1 MVGGFVGLAKE
12 SELKMRQLN
21 AGFLIMILGAGASWG
36 QGAAP
41 VSSADRAA
49 AYYRYTM
56 GHMYA
61 ELAGNTTSR
70 NDYVNLAIENYKA
83 AIKADPNSALLPE
96 ELSDLYSQSGRM
108 RDGQTDAEQAI
119 KANPSDLAAHRIL
132 ARIYVRQI
140 DAQRGRVNE
149 TMVRQATQEYQ
160 KITELAPKDADSWV
174 WLGRLQSAAQSMD
187 AAEASFRK
195 ALAVEPENEDGLTGL
210 ATVLGI
216 KGDAN
221 GAADLLKR
229 ASEKNPTAD
238 SLKRLADAYEQMK
251 EYGLAADTLRRALEF
266 NPQDASDLERKMA
279 MYLISAERYD
289 DALAAYQELVMDD
302 PTDADSYLRISQ
314 IYRQK
319 HDLAKAR
326 EASDKAKAIDPKNI
340 QVRLNELYILQA
352 EGKSAEAIEVMK
364 TILQQ
369 TESRSYDPAQLES
382 RGELLEQL
390 AVMQRVADQTQP
402 AVDTYRQMA
411 TLDPSKAAHASA
423 GVIGAYIGG
432 KEYVKAQEEA
442 DAAIKKF
449 PNDRE
454 VRVARASLLAEMGK
468 TDAAAADVKKLLD
481 GKEDRAIQLALA
493 DLYVK
498 GRKFDEAAKALDE
511 AEKLSESQ
519 DDKVDIWFQRGAMFE
534 RMKNIPAAE
543 AEFRKVLAVRSD
555 NPATLNYLGYMLTD
569 RNLRLPEALAM
580 IQKAVD
586 QDPNNGAYLDSL
598 GWVYYRLGK
607 LPEAEENMRR
617 AVELTPHDPTM
628 RDHYAEVLFKASKVR
643 EAITQWEASLREW
656 QTSSPADLDS
666 AEVAKVKDKLEN
678 ARIQLARQ
686 NGTRQQ

>member
-1 MVGGFVGLAKE
+1 
-12 SELKMRQLN
+12 MRLLN
-21 AGFLIMILGAGASWG
+21 AIFLILLLGVGACWG
-36 QGAAP
+36 QGNASA
-41 VSSADRAA
+41 SSADRAS
-49 AYYRYTM
+49 AYYHYSL

-61 ELAGNTTSR
+61 ELAGNTTNR

-83 AIKADPNSALLPE
+83 ALKADPSSPLLAE

-119 KANPSDLAAHRIL
+119 KTNPNDIAAHRIL

-160 KITELAPKDADSWV
+160 KITELAPNDADSWV
-174 WLGRLQSAAQSMD
+174 WLGRLQSASQNMD
-187 AAEASFRK
+187 DAERAFKK
-195 ALAVEPENEDGLTGL
+195 ALDIEPDNEDGLTGL

-216 KGDAN
+216 KGDGT
-221 GAADLLKR
+221 GAANLLRR
-229 ASEKNPTAD
+229 ASEKNPSPD

-266 NPQDASDLERKMA
+266 SPQDAPDIERKMA

-289 DALAAYQELVMDD
+289 DALAAYQELVSDD
-302 PTDADSYLRISQ
+302 PTDADSYLRMSQ

-319 HDLAKAR
+319 KDMVKAR
-326 EASDKAKAIDPKNI
+326 EASDKAKAIDPNNV

-352 EGKSAEAIEVMK
+352 EGKPAEAIEVMK
-364 TILQQ
+364 SILQQ

-390 AVMQRVADQTQP
+390 AVMQQLADQTQP
-402 AVDTYRQMA
+402 AVDTYRQLA
-411 TLDPSKAAHASA
+411 TLDPSKAGHASA
-423 GVIGAYIGG
+423 RIIAAYMGG
-432 KEYVKAQEEA
+432 KEYPKAQEEA

-454 VRVARASLLAEMGK
+454 VRVGRASLLAEMGK
-468 TDAAAADVKKLLD
+468 TDAAVADVKKLLD
-481 GKEDRAIQLALA
+481 GKDDRGIQLALA

-498 GRKFDEAAKALDE
+498 GRKFDDAAKALDA
-511 AEKLSESQ
+511 AEKMSESQ
-519 DDKVDIWFQRGAMFE
+519 EDKIDVWFQRGAMFE
-534 RMKNIPAAE
+534 RQKNVAAAE
-543 AEFRKVLAVRSD
+543 TEFRKVLAAMPD

-580 IQKAVD
+580 IQKALD
-586 QDPNNGAYLDSL
+586 RDPNNGAYLDSL
-598 GWVYYRLGK
+598 GWVYYRLNRI
-607 LPEAEENMRR
+607 PEAEDAMRR

-643 EAITQWEASLREW
+643 EAIVQWEASLREW
-656 QTSSPADLDS
+656 QTSSPADLDA

-678 ARIQLARQ
+678 ARVQLARQ
-686 NGTRQQ
+686 NGARQQ

>member
-1 MVGGFVGLAKE
+1 
-12 SELKMRQLN
+12 MRLLN
-21 AGFLIMILGAGASWG
+21 AVFLILLLGVGACWA
-36 QGAAP
+36 QGNASPA
-41 VSSADRAA
+41 SADRAN
-49 AYYRYTM
+49 AYYHYSL

-83 AIKADPNSALLPE
+83 ALKADPTSPLLAE
-96 ELSDLYSQSGRM
+96 ELSDVYSQSGRM

-119 KANPSDLAAHRIL
+119 KTNPNDLAAHRVL

-149 TMVRQATQEYQ
+149 TMVKQATQEYQ

-174 WLGRLQSAAQSMD
+174 WLGRLQSASQNMD
-187 AAEASFRK
+187 DAERAFKK
-195 ALAVEPENEDGLTGL
+195 ALDIEPDNEDGLTGL

-216 KGDAN
+216 KGDGT
-221 GAADLLKR
+221 GAANLLKR
-229 ASEKNPTAD
+229 ASEKNPTPD

-266 NPQDASDLERKMA
+266 SPQDSPDIERKMA

-289 DALAAYQELVMDD
+289 DALAAYEDLVGDD

-319 HDLAKAR
+319 KDMVKAR
-326 EASDKAKAIDPKNI
+326 EASDKAKAIDPNNI

-352 EGKSAEAIEVMK
+352 EGKPAEAIEVMK
-364 TILQQ
+364 SILQQ

-390 AVMQRVADQTQP
+390 GAMQQLADQTQP
-402 AVDTYRQMA
+402 AVDTYRQLA
-411 TLDPSKAAHASA
+411 ALDPGKAAHASA
-423 GVIGAYIGG
+423 RIIGAYMGG
-432 KEYVKAQEEA
+432 KDYPKAQEEA

-454 VRVARASLLAEMGK
+454 VRVGRASLLAEMGK
-468 TDAAAADVKKLLD
+468 TDVAVADIKKLLD
-481 GKEDRAIQLALA
+481 GKDDRGIELALA

-498 GRKFDEAAKALDE
+498 GRKFDDAAKALDA
-511 AEKLSESQ
+511 AEKMSESQ
-519 DDKVDIWFQRGAMFE
+519 EDKIDVWFQRGAMFE
-534 RMKNIPAAE
+534 RQKNVAAAE
-543 AEFRKVLAVRSD
+543 TEFRKVLAVMPD

-580 IQKAVD
+580 IQKALD
-586 QDPNNGAYLDSL
+586 RDPNNGAYLDSL
-598 GWVYYRLGK
+598 GWVYYRLNRI
-607 LPEAEENMRR
+607 PEAEDAMRR

-643 EAITQWEASLREW
+643 EAIAQWEASLREW
-656 QTSSPADLDS
+656 QTSSPSELD
-666 AEVAKVKDKLEN
+666 ATEVAKVKDKLEN
-678 ARIQLARQ
+678 ARVQLARQ
-686 NGTRQQ
+686 NGARQQ

>member
-1 MVGGFVGLAKE
+1 
-12 SELKMRQLN
+12 MRLLN
-21 AGFLIMILGAGASWG
+21 AVFLILLLGMGACWG
-36 QGAAP
+36 QGNASAA
-41 VSSADRAA
+41 SADRAS
-49 AYYRYTM
+49 AYYHYSL

-83 AIKADPNSALLPE
+83 ALKADPTSPLLAE
-96 ELSDLYSQSGRM
+96 ELSDVYSQSGRM

-119 KANPSDLAAHRIL
+119 KTNPNDLAAHRVL

-160 KITELAPKDADSWV
+160 KITELAPNDADSWV
-174 WLGRLQSAAQSMD
+174 WLGRLQSASQNMD
-187 AAEASFRK
+187 EAERAFKK
-195 ALAVEPENEDGLTGL
+195 ALDIEPDNEDGLTGL

-216 KGDAN
+216 KGDGA
-221 GAADLLKR
+221 GAANLLKR
-229 ASEKNPTAD
+229 ASEKNPTPD

-266 NPQDASDLERKMA
+266 SPQDAPDIERKMA

-289 DALAAYQELVMDD
+289 DALAAYQELVADD
-302 PTDADSYLRISQ
+302 PTDADSYLRMSQ

-319 HDLAKAR
+319 KDMVKAR
-326 EASDKAKAIDPKNI
+326 EASDKAKAIDPNNI

-352 EGKSAEAIEVMK
+352 EGKPGEAIEAMK
-364 TILQQ
+364 SILQQ
-369 TESRSYDPAQLES
+369 TESRSYDPAQLEN

-390 AVMQRVADQTQP
+390 GVMQQLADQTQP
-402 AVDTYRQMA
+402 AVDTYRQLA
-411 TLDPSKAAHASA
+411 TLDPTKAPHASA
-423 GVIGAYIGG
+423 RIIAAYMGG
-432 KEYVKAQEEA
+432 KEYPKAQEEA

-454 VRVARASLLAEMGK
+454 VRVSRASLLAEMGK
-468 TDAAAADVKKLLD
+468 TDAAVADIKKLLD
-481 GKEDRAIQLALA
+481 GKDDRGIELALA

-498 GRKFDEAAKALDE
+498 GRKFDDAAKALDA
-511 AEKLSESQ
+511 AEKMSDSQ
-519 DDKVDIWFQRGAMFE
+519 EDKMDVWFQRGAMFE
-534 RMKNIPAAE
+534 RQKNVAAAE
-543 AEFRKVLAVRSD
+543 TEFRKVLAVAPD

-569 RNLRLPEALAM
+569 RNLRLPEALTM
-580 IQKAVD
+580 IQKALD
-586 QDPNNGAYLDSL
+586 RDPNNGAYLDSL
-598 GWVYYRLGK
+598 GWVYYRLNRI
-607 LPEAEENMRR
+607 PEAEDAMRR

-643 EAITQWEASLREW
+643 EAIAQWEASLREW
-656 QTSSPADLDS
+656 QTSSPSELDT

-678 ARIQLARQ
+678 ARVQLARQ
-686 NGTRQQ
+686 NGARQQ

>member
-1 MVGGFVGLAKE
+1 
-12 SELKMRQLN
+12 MRLLN
-21 AGFLIMILGAGASWG
+21 AVFLILLLGVGACWA
-36 QGAAP
+36 QGNASPA
-41 VSSADRAA
+41 SADRAN
-49 AYYRYTM
+49 AYYHYSL

-83 AIKADPNSALLPE
+83 ALKADPTSPLLAE
-96 ELSDLYSQSGRM
+96 ELSDVYSQSGRM

-119 KANPSDLAAHRIL
+119 KTNPNDLAAHRVL

-149 TMVRQATQEYQ
+149 TMVKQATQEYQ

-174 WLGRLQSAAQSMD
+174 WLGRLQSASQNMD
-187 AAEASFRK
+187 DAERAFKK
-195 ALAVEPENEDGLTGL
+195 ALDIEPDNEGGLTGL

-216 KGDAN
+216 KGDGT
-221 GAADLLKR
+221 GAANLLKR
-229 ASEKNPTAD
+229 ASEKNPTPD

-266 NPQDASDLERKMA
+266 SPQDSPDIERKMA

-289 DALAAYQELVMDD
+289 DALAAYEDLVGDD

-319 HDLAKAR
+319 KDMVKAR
-326 EASDKAKAIDPKNI
+326 EASDKAKAIDPNNI

-352 EGKSAEAIEVMK
+352 EGKPAEAIEVMK
-364 TILQQ
+364 SILQQ

-390 AVMQRVADQTQP
+390 GAMQQLADQTQP
-402 AVDTYRQMA
+402 AVDTYRQLA
-411 TLDPSKAAHASA
+411 ALDPGKAAHASA
-423 GVIGAYIGG
+423 RIIGAYMGG
-432 KEYVKAQEEA
+432 KDYPKAQEEA

-454 VRVARASLLAEMGK
+454 VRVSRASLLAEMGK
-468 TDAAAADVKKLLD
+468 TDVAVADIKKLLD
-481 GKEDRAIQLALA
+481 GKDDRGIELALA

-498 GRKFDEAAKALDE
+498 GRKFDDAAKALDA
-511 AEKLSESQ
+511 AEKMSESQ
-519 DDKVDIWFQRGAMFE
+519 EDKIDVWFQRGAMFE
-534 RMKNIPAAE
+534 RQKNVAAAE
-543 AEFRKVLAVRSD
+543 TEFRKVLAVMPD

-580 IQKAVD
+580 IQKALD
-586 QDPNNGAYLDSL
+586 RDPNNGAYLDSL
-598 GWVYYRLGK
+598 GWVYYRLNRI
-607 LPEAEENMRR
+607 PEAEDAMRR

-643 EAITQWEASLREW
+643 EAIAQWEASLREW
-656 QTSSPADLDS
+656 QTSSPSELD
-666 AEVAKVKDKLEN
+666 ATEVAKVKDKLEN
-678 ARIQLARQ
+678 ARVQLARQ
-686 NGTRQQ
+686 NGARQQ

>member
-1 MVGGFVGLAKE
+1 MRL
-12 SELKMRQLN
+12 LK
-21 AGFLIMILGAGASWG
+21 AVFLILLLGMGACWG
-36 QGAAP
+36 QGNASAA
-41 VSSADRAA
+41 SADRAN
-49 AYYRYTM
+49 AYYHYSL

-83 AIKADPNSALLPE
+83 ALKADPTSPLLAE
-96 ELSDLYSQSGRM
+96 ELSDVYSQSGRM

-119 KANPSDLAAHRIL
+119 KTNPNDLAAHRVL

-160 KITELAPKDADSWV
+160 KITELAPNDADSWV
-174 WLGRLQSAAQSMD
+174 WLGRLQSASQNMD
-187 AAEASFRK
+187 EAERAFKK
-195 ALAVEPENEDGLTGL
+195 ALDIEPDNEDGLTGL

-216 KGDAN
+216 KGDGA
-221 GAADLLKR
+221 GAANLLKR
-229 ASEKNPTAD
+229 ASEKNPTPD

-266 NPQDASDLERKMA
+266 SPQDAPDIERKMA

-289 DALAAYQELVMDD
+289 DALAAYQELVADD
-302 PTDADSYLRISQ
+302 PTDADSYLRMSQ

-319 HDLAKAR
+319 KDMVKAR
-326 EASDKAKAIDPKNI
+326 EASDKAKAIDPNNI

-352 EGKSAEAIEVMK
+352 EGKPGEAIEAMK
-364 TILQQ
+364 SILQQ
-369 TESRSYDPAQLES
+369 TESRSYDPAQLEN

-390 AVMQRVADQTQP
+390 GVMQQLADQTQP
-402 AVDTYRQMA
+402 AVDTYRQLA
-411 TLDPSKAAHASA
+411 ILDPTKAPHASA
-423 GVIGAYIGG
+423 RIIAAYMGG
-432 KEYVKAQEEA
+432 KEYPKAQEEA

-454 VRVARASLLAEMGK
+454 VRVSRASLLAEMGK
-468 TDAAAADVKKLLD
+468 TDAAVADIKKLLD
-481 GKEDRAIQLALA
+481 GKDDRGIELALA

-498 GRKFDEAAKALDE
+498 GRKFDDAAKALDA
-511 AEKLSESQ
+511 AEKMSDSQ
-519 DDKVDIWFQRGAMFE
+519 EDKIDVWFQRGAMFE
-534 RMKNIPAAE
+534 RQKNVAAAE
-543 AEFRKVLAVRSD
+543 TEFRKVLAVAPD

-569 RNLRLPEALAM
+569 RNLRLPEALTM
-580 IQKAVD
+580 IQKALD
-586 QDPNNGAYLDSL
+586 RDPNNGAYLDSL
-598 GWVYYRLGK
+598 GWVYYRLNRI
-607 LPEAEENMRR
+607 PEAEDAMRR

-643 EAITQWEASLREW
+643 EAIAQWEASLREW
-656 QTSSPADLDS
+656 QTSSPSELDT

-678 ARIQLARQ
+678 ARVQLARQ
-686 NGTRQQ
+686 NGARQQ

>member
-1 MVGGFVGLAKE
+1 
-12 SELKMRQLN
+12 MRLLN
-21 AGFLIMILGAGASWG
+21 AVFLILLLGVGACWG
-36 QGAAP
+36 QANAP
-41 VSSADRAA
+41 ASNADRAT
-49 AYYRYTM
+49 AYYHYSL

-61 ELAGNTTSR
+61 ELAGNTVTR
-70 NDYVNLAIENYKA
+70 NDYVNLAIDNYKA
-83 AIKADPNSALLPE
+83 AIKADPNSALLAE

-119 KANPSDLAAHRIL
+119 KTNPNDLAAHRIL

-160 KITELAPKDADSWV
+160 KITQLAPKDADSWV
-174 WLGRLQSAAQSMD
+174 WLGRLQSASQKMD
-187 AAEASFRK
+187 DAEAAFRK
-195 ALAVEPENEDGLTGL
+195 ALAVEPDNEDGLTGL

-216 KGDAN
+216 KGDAT

-229 ASEKNPTAD
+229 ASEKNPNAD

-251 EYGLAADTLRRALEF
+251 EYGLAADTLRQALEF
-266 NPQDASDLERKMA
+266 NPQDAPDIERKMA

-302 PTDADSYLRISQ
+302 PTDADSYLRMSQ

-319 HDLAKAR
+319 HDLVKAR
-326 EASDKAKAIDPKNI
+326 EASAKAKAIDPNNI
-340 QVRLNELYILQA
+340 QIQLNDLYILQA
-352 EGKSAEAIEVMK
+352 EGKGAEAIDVLKGIIQK
-364 TILQQ
+364 TQLP
-369 TESRSYDPAQLES
+369 SYDPAQLES
-382 RGELLEQL
+382 RAELLEQL
-390 AVMQRVADQTQP
+390 AAMQRLADQTDP

-411 TLDPSKAAHASA
+411 TLDPSKAPHASA
-423 GVIGAYIGG
+423 MIIDTYMAG
-432 KEYVKAQEEA
+432 KEFQKAQDES

-454 VRVARASLLAEMGK
+454 VRVGRASLLAEMGK
-468 TDAAAADVKKLLD
+468 TDAAVADVKKLLD
-481 GKEDRAIQLALA
+481 GKDDRGIELALA

-498 GRKFDEAAKALDE
+498 GRKWDDAAKALDA
-511 AEKLSESQ
+511 AEKMSESQ
-519 DDKVDIWFQRGAMFE
+519 DDKIDVWFKRGAMFE
-534 RMKNIPAAE
+534 RMKNVPAAE
-543 AEFRKVLAVRSD
+543 TEFRKVLAVMPN

-598 GWVYYRLGK
+598 GWVYYRMGK

-628 RDHYAEVLFKASKVR
+628 HDHYAEVLFKASKVR

-656 QTSSPADLDS
+656 QTSSPSELDT

-678 ARIQLARQ
+678 ARVQLARQ
-686 NGTRQQ
+686 NGARQQ

>member
-1 MVGGFVGLAKE
+1 
-12 SELKMRQLN
+12 MRLLN
-21 AGFLIMILGAGASWG
+21 AVFLILLLGAGACWG
-36 QGAAP
+36 QGNASPA
-41 VSSADRAA
+41 SADRAN
-49 AYYRYTM
+49 AYYHYSL

-83 AIKADPNSALLPE
+83 ALKSDPTSPLLAE
-96 ELSDLYSQSGRM
+96 ELSDVYSQSGRM

-119 KANPSDLAAHRIL
+119 KTNPNDLAAHRVL

-160 KITELAPKDADSWV
+160 KITELAPKAADSWV
-174 WLGRLQSAAQSMD
+174 WLGRLQSASQNMD
-187 AAEASFRK
+187 DAERAFKK
-195 ALAVEPENEDGLTGL
+195 ALDIEPDNEDGLTGL

-216 KGDAN
+216 KGDGT
-221 GAADLLKR
+221 GAANLLKR
-229 ASEKNPTAD
+229 ASEKNPTPD

-266 NPQDASDLERKMA
+266 SPQDSPDIERKMA

-289 DALAAYQELVMDD
+289 DALAAYEELVADD
-302 PTDADSYLRISQ
+302 PSDADSYLRISQ

-319 HDLAKAR
+319 KDMVKAR
-326 EASDKAKAIDPKNI
+326 AASDKAKAIDPNNI

-352 EGKSAEAIEVMK
+352 EGKPAEAIEVMK
-364 TILQQ
+364 SILQQ

-390 AVMQRVADQTQP
+390 GGMQQLADQTQP
-402 AVDTYRQMA
+402 AVDTYRQLA
-411 TLDPSKAAHASA
+411 ALDPSKAAHASA
-423 GVIGAYIGG
+423 RIIGAYMGG
-432 KEYVKAQEEA
+432 KEYPKAQEEA

-449 PNDRE
+449 PSDRE
-454 VRVARASLLAEMGK
+454 VRVSRASLLAEMGK
-468 TDAAAADVKKLLD
+468 TDVAVADIKKLLD
-481 GKEDRAIQLALA
+481 GKDDRGIELALA

-498 GRKFDEAAKALDE
+498 GRKFDDAAKALDA
-511 AEKLSESQ
+511 AEKMSESQ
-519 DDKVDIWFQRGAMFE
+519 EDKIDVWFQRGAMFE
-534 RMKNIPAAE
+534 RQKNVAAAE
-543 AEFRKVLAVRSD
+543 AEFRKVLAVMPD

-580 IQKAVD
+580 IQKALD
-586 QDPNNGAYLDSL
+586 RDPNNGAYLDSL
-598 GWVYYRLGK
+598 GWVYYRLNRI
-607 LPEAEENMRR
+607 PEAEDAMRR

-643 EAITQWEASLREW
+643 EAIAQWEASLREW
-656 QTSSPADLDS
+656 QTSSPSELD
-666 AEVAKVKDKLEN
+666 ATEVAKVKDKLEN
-678 ARIQLARQ
+678 ARVQLARQ
-686 NGTRQQ
+686 NGARQQ

>member
-1 MVGGFVGLAKE
+1 
-12 SELKMRQLN
+12 MRLLN
-21 AGFLIMILGAGASWG
+21 AVFLILLLGMGACWG
-36 QGAAP
+36 QGNASAA
-41 VSSADRAA
+41 SADRAN
-49 AYYRYTM
+49 AYYHYSL

-83 AIKADPNSALLPE
+83 ALKADPTSPLLAE
-96 ELSDLYSQSGRM
+96 ELSDVYSQSGRM

-119 KANPSDLAAHRIL
+119 KTNPNDLAAHRVL

-160 KITELAPKDADSWV
+160 KITELAPNDADSWV
-174 WLGRLQSAAQSMD
+174 WLGRLQSASQNMD
-187 AAEASFRK
+187 EAERAFKK
-195 ALAVEPENEDGLTGL
+195 ALDIEPDNEDGLTGL

-216 KGDAN
+216 KGDGA
-221 GAADLLKR
+221 GAANLLKR
-229 ASEKNPTAD
+229 ASEKNPTPD

-266 NPQDASDLERKMA
+266 SPQDAPDIERKMA

-289 DALAAYQELVMDD
+289 DALAAYQELVADD
-302 PTDADSYLRISQ
+302 PTDADSYLRMSQ

-319 HDLAKAR
+319 KDMVKAR
-326 EASDKAKAIDPKNI
+326 EASDKAKAIDPNNI

-352 EGKSAEAIEVMK
+352 EGKPGEAIEAMK
-364 TILQQ
+364 SILQQ
-369 TESRSYDPAQLES
+369 TESRSYDPAQLEN

-390 AVMQRVADQTQP
+390 GVMQQLADQTQP
-402 AVDTYRQMA
+402 AVDTYRQLA
-411 TLDPSKAAHASA
+411 TLDPTKAPHASA
-423 GVIGAYIGG
+423 RIIAAYMGG
-432 KEYVKAQEEA
+432 KEYPKAQEEA

-454 VRVARASLLAEMGK
+454 VRVSRASLLAEMGK
-468 TDAAAADVKKLLD
+468 TDAAVADIKKLLD
-481 GKEDRAIQLALA
+481 GKDDRGIELALA

-498 GRKFDEAAKALDE
+498 GRKFDDAAKALDA
-511 AEKLSESQ
+511 AEKMSDSQ
-519 DDKVDIWFQRGAMFE
+519 EDKMDVWFQRGAMFE
-534 RMKNIPAAE
+534 RQKNVAAAE
-543 AEFRKVLAVRSD
+543 TEFRKVLAVAPD

-569 RNLRLPEALAM
+569 RNLRLPEALTM
-580 IQKAVD
+580 IQKALD
-586 QDPNNGAYLDSL
+586 RDPNNGAYLDSL
-598 GWVYYRLGK
+598 GWVYYRLNRI
-607 LPEAEENMRR
+607 PEAEDAMRR

-643 EAITQWEASLREW
+643 EAIAQWEASLREW
-656 QTSSPADLDS
+656 QTSSPSELDT

-678 ARIQLARQ
+678 ARVQLARQ
-686 NGTRQQ
+686 NGARQQ